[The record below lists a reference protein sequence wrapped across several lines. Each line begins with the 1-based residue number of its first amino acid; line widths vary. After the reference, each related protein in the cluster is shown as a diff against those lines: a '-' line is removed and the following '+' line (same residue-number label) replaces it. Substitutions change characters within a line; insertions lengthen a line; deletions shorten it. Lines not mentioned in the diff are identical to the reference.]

1 MEQKIKSMKSLSLTN
16 LIKTFVFALIKFTF
30 IGGIGRLGI
39 ILILIRIFG
48 LIHWSWWLVALP
60 LEYGVIYCL
69 YMTIDGALYKL
80 GLKDVGAYAR
90 HTQNI
95 SQKESENLQIQI
107 IIFEGPEY
115 IGETINRLCNVKS
128 RMKFNQAL
136 LDASLEHY
144 FLLQL
149 ATLGNK
155 SLNAYDTIKK
165 WKDAGLKLPEEGTPE
180 FYPYDDKTQ

>member
-1 MEQKIKSMKSLSLTN
+1 MKSLSFTN
-16 LIKTFVFALIKFTF
+16 LIKTFFFALIKFTF
-30 IGGIGRLGI
+30 TGGIGWLGI

-48 LIHWSWWLVALP
+48 IIHWSWWLVALP
-60 LEYGVIYCL
+60 LEYGVVYCL
-69 YMTIDGALYKL
+69 YMTIDGALYQL

-90 HTQNI
+90 HTQNV
-95 SQKESENLQIQI
+95 SQQESENLQIQI
-107 IIFEGPEY
+107 IIFKGPEY

-155 SLNAYDTIKK
+155 NLNAYDTIKK
-165 WKDAGLKLPEEGTPE
+165 WKESGLKLPEEGTPE
-180 FYPYDDKTQ
+180 FYPYEDKL